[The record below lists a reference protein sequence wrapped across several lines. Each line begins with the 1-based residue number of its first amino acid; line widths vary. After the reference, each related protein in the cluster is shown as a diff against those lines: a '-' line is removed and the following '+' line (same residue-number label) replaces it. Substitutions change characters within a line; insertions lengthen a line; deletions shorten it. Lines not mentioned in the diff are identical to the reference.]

1 MTGREVM
8 PTKEAYAEPEQ
19 LIAGMNRRR
28 QLMLFAALAGV
39 LLALGGLFAAT
50 AAMYAKETAGGVET
64 SKAALQPA
72 STEQR

>member
-1 MTGREVM
+1 MTWREVV
-8 PTKEAYAEPEQ
+8 PTKDAYAEPEQ

-28 QLMLFAALAGV
+28 QLVMFAALAGV
-39 LLALGGLFAAT
+39 ILALGGLFAAT
-50 AAMYAKETAGGVET
+50 AAMYAKETTGGLET